1 MTFFRKHLL
10 WTLAL
15 AMVASTAGV
24 VQARADD
31 HDRDHKQ
38 QDRNWKRNQDRN
50 SNWNRN
56 RDRDG
61 DHAWNRRD
69 DRRDYRYQNNG
80 SYNNGYYNN
89 GRSYPYSRTYG
100 NNGYYGNNGGY
111 YGNNGYGNNGYYGG
125 YAQNNDTQ
133 RAYQAGYN
141 NGVNDRMRNKSLNL
155 RTGNWRGINLQAYDR
170 GYQDGYRGGG
180 GRGRGW

>member
-15 AMVASTAGV
+15 AMAASTAGV

-31 HDRDHKQ
+31 HDRHDRDWNKHHDRDH
-38 QDRNWKRNQDRN
+38 D
-50 SNWNRN
+50 
-56 RDRDG
+56 RDR
-61 DHAWNRRD
+61 
-69 DRRDYRYQNNG
+69 RYNGNYNNG
-80 SYNNGYYNN
+80 YYNNNGRYNNGYYGNNGYYNN
-89 GRSYPYSRTYG
+89 GRSYPYSG
-100 NNGYYGNNGGY
+100 NYGYYG
-111 YGNNGYGNNGYYGG
+111 GNSPYYGG

-170 GYQDGYRGGG
+170 GYQDGYRGGS
-180 GRGRGW
+180 RGWRW